1 MKEKKQNEEQTLVEL
16 DTYLVSGIHIGTK
29 YKTGYMKEFIYKIRH
44 DGLAVLNVQK
54 IDERIKIAAKML
66 EKYEPEEIMVVGKRE
81 NVVKAVKM
89 FGKATGAK
97 IVTGRYLPGKM
108 TNPSY
113 GEYYTEPK
121 ILIVCDQW
129 NDRNAIHDALKI
141 GIPIITLNNTNNTLV
156 NTDLV
161 IPCNNKSKKS
171 IGLIFYILAREY
183 LKSKGKELK
192 MELSEFQK

>member
-1 MKEKKQNEEQTLVEL
+1 MKEKEKTLIDL

-29 YKTGYMKEFIYKIRH
+29 YKTKYMKEFIYKIRT

-54 IDERIKIAAKML
+54 IDERIRIAARML
-66 EKYEPEEIMVVGKRE
+66 EKFEPNEIMVVGKKE

-89 FGKATGAK
+89 FGKATGVNVV
-97 IVTGRYLPGKM
+97 IGRYLPGKM

-113 GEYYTEPK
+113 GEEYTEPK

-129 NDRNAIHDALKI
+129 NDKNAIHDALKI

-171 IGLIFYILAREY
+171 VGLVFYLLAREY

-192 MELSEFQK
+192 IELSEFQK

>member
-1 MKEKKQNEEQTLVEL
+1 
-16 DTYLVSGIHIGTK
+16 
-29 YKTGYMKEFIYKIRH
+29 MKEFIYKIRT

-54 IDERIKIAAKML
+54 IDERIRIAARML
-66 EKYEPEEIMVVGKRE
+66 EKFEPNEIMVVGKKE

-89 FGKATGAK
+89 FGKATGVNVV
-97 IVTGRYLPGKM
+97 IGRYLPGKM

-113 GEYYTEPK
+113 GEEYTEPK

-129 NDRNAIHDALKI
+129 NDKNAIHDALKI

-171 IGLIFYILAREY
+171 VGLVFYLLAREY

-192 MELSEFQK
+192 IELSEFQK